1 MILLEITFKVS
12 SADID
17 KFRNAARE
25 VAHASKSENG
35 CEEYVFSVD
44 LDAPTTF
51 YLLEQWQS
59 ESALHAHY
67 QTQHFLKFGAF
78 LKHIKCEQI
87 RRARSGDLQPWQM
100 QASA

>member
-1 MILLEITFKVS
+1 MIFLEITFKIS
-12 SADID
+12 GADID
-17 KFRNAARE
+17 KFRTAARE

-35 CEEYVFSVD
+35 CEEYTFSVD

-59 ESALHAHY
+59 EAALHAHY
-67 QTQHFLKFGAF
+67 QTRHFLEFAAF
-78 LKHIKCEQI
+78 LKHITCERT

-100 QASA
+100 R

>member
-1 MILLEITFKVS
+1 MIFLEITFNVS

-17 KFRNAARE
+17 RFRSAARE

-44 LDAPTTF
+44 LDVPTTF

-59 ESALHAHY
+59 EAALHAHY

-78 LKHIKCEQI
+78 LKDIKCERT

-100 QASA
+100 RPSA

>member
-1 MILLEITFKVS
+1 MIFLEITFKVS
-12 SADID
+12 NADID
-17 KFRNAARE
+17 NFRNAARQ

-44 LDAPTTF
+44 LDLPTQF

-59 ESALHAHY
+59 EASLRAHY
-67 QTQHFLKFGAF
+67 QTQHFLMFSAF
-78 LKHIKCEQI
+78 LRDIKCERT

-100 QASA
+100 QPSV